1 MLEDKQS
8 QLEQFQEMSQVMLEL
23 SEANDWDKLPD
34 LENKRQAIMRSIFS
48 EKVSVQDAP
57 QVEKIIKEVL
67 LINEKITK
75 LAEKSK
81 VSISFKRQNIIK
93 RQNVHSAYI
102 QNK

>member
-8 QLEQFQEMSQVMLEL
+8 QLEQFQQMSQTMLEL
-23 SEANDWDKLPD
+23 SEASDWDKLPD
-34 LENKRQAIMRSIFS
+34 LESERQTVMRSIFS
-48 EKVSVQDAP
+48 EEVSIQDAP
-57 QVEKIIKEVL
+57 QVEKLIKEVL

>member
-1 MLEDKQS
+1 MLEDRQS
-8 QLEQFQEMSQVMLEL
+8 QLEQFQEMSQMMLEL
-23 SEANDWDKLPD
+23 SEAGDWDKLPD
-34 LENKRQAIMRSIFS
+34 LESERQAIMKSVFS
-48 EKVSVQDAP
+48 EQVSVQDAP
-57 QVEKIIKEVL
+57 QVEKLIKEVL

-81 VSISFKRQNIIK
+81 ISISFQRQNIIK